1 MSATIL
7 DIDAFCRNVGL
18 NRDNV
23 KFIQVDSDFPLEN
36 RHIYQLD
43 IAHLNYKSLRL
54 ETTQQAIA
62 NAVDRIMYVHK
73 NDKGIIHTTSYEQ
86 VRFIQKFISPD
97 NRLRLICTDSEKP
110 REQVTAE
117 HFRST
122 RPTVLISP
130 SLHTGLYLKDDRSRF
145 QILVKMPY
153 PNKGDKWID
162 AKMQIYPGWYNWQTK
177 LRLVQASGRSV
188 RSKDDWAKTYVIDSS
203 SRDFVRKNELPAGS
217 QGQLRSG
224 KLIEN

>member
-23 KFIQVDSDFPLEN
+23 KFIQVYSDFPLEN

-97 NRLRLICTDSEKP
+97 IGCD
-110 REQVTAE
+110 
-117 HFRST
+117 
-122 RPTVLISP
+122 
-130 SLHTGLYLKDDRSRF
+130 
-145 QILVKMPY
+145 
-153 PNKGDKWID
+153 
-162 AKMQIYPGWYNWQTK
+162 
-177 LRLVQASGRSV
+177 
-188 RSKDDWAKTYVIDSS
+188 
-203 SRDFVRKNELPAGS
+203 
-217 QGQLRSG
+217 
-224 KLIEN
+224 